1 MITTTRMATAV
12 VAATATTLVLG
23 PAAQATDAASARA
36 CVDADNVW
44 VYVEYGEDSGMSP
57 RGGCA
62 TEFDTGLQAVASAG
76 FDVEIIDSEFGAYL
90 DSIDG
95 VSPVWSETNPVYWS
109 YWTGDI
115 DPDYSVSYESYMI
128 GASTSSPERG
138 SVEAWVVGDG
148 SVAPA
153 LEQLPVPV
161 EVSSSVGSSGAG
173 ILGGLLGMLG
183 GVFAALQSGL
193 LSILGLFS
201 A

>member
-12 VAATATTLVLG
+12 VAATATTLALV
-23 PAAQATDAASARA
+23 PVASATDVGAARA

-44 VYVEYGEDSGMSP
+44 VYVEYGEDSDKAP
-57 RGGCA
+57 KGGCA
-62 TEFDTGLQAVASAG
+62 TDFTTGLVAIESAG
-76 FDVEIIDSEFGAYL
+76 FDVDIIDSTFGSYVE
-90 DSIDG
+90 SIDG
-95 VSPVWSETNPVYWS
+95 VTPVWSEDNPVYWS
-109 YWTGDI
+109 YWTGAVAD
-115 DPDYSVSYESYMI
+115 DYSVDYESYMV
-128 GASTSSPERG
+128 GASTSTPEAG

-153 LEQLPVPV
+153 LDQLPVPV

-183 GVFAALQSGL
+183 GVFAALQSGV
-193 LSILGLFS
+193 LSLLGLFS